1 MTGGGADRDRSLT
14 PGAQLTLF
22 CDPPCLDTDT
32 VAAVAGGKV
41 ARVGL
46 RSAGAVSVPV
56 SVPAP
61 AQVSSPAG
69 AQWPV
74 ASGHTE
80 LPEQRRLSTL
90 AVLTPG
96 EPEEWIRTEIN
107 LP

>member
-1 MTGGGADRDRSLT
+1 M
-14 PGAQLTLF
+14 
-22 CDPPCLDTDT
+22 
-32 VAAVAGGKV
+32 

-61 AQVSSPAG
+61 AQVSSPAQLG
-69 AQWPV
+69 LTV

-80 LPEQRRLSTL
+80 LPEQCRLSTL
-90 AVLTPG
+90 AVLTLG
-96 EPEEWIRTEIN
+96 EPEEWNRTEIN

>member
-1 MTGGGADRDRSLT
+1 M
-14 PGAQLTLF
+14 
-22 CDPPCLDTDT
+22 
-32 VAAVAGGKV
+32 

-69 AQWPV
+69 AQCSV

-80 LPEQRRLSTL
+80 LPEQCRLSTL
-90 AVLTPG
+90 AVLTLG
-96 EPEEWIRTEIN
+96 EPEEWNRTEIN